1 MSEFRV
7 SIVVPVYNAADYVR
21 KAVESALVP
30 RAVGEVI
37 LVEDGSPDNAL
48 QICEGLAREYAKVK
62 LFRHPNGANKGAGA
76 SRNLGVE
83 KATFDFIA
91 FLDADDYIYP
101 HRFDQAEQLFR
112 KDPTIDAVYER
123 VDQFT
128 EEFTPDPTLR
138 VYYYPENVD
147 PADLLKVTV
156 RGGRGHSHTDGITVR
171 KAFVLR
177 CGGFDED
184 LRLHQDT
191 FLWWKFMLHGK
202 LVAGS
207 MDRPVAL
214 YRKHPG
220 NRITGKNA
228 KSVLPL
234 YEKACGYFLNPQQV
248 DDEIKNIFLKRRA
261 SALVEVKHPG
271 LNALSKKLLKA
282 FHYLRFKVQY
292 K

>member
-7 SIVVPVYNAADYVR
+7 SVIIPVYNAADYVR

-30 RAVGEVI
+30 PAVGEII
-37 LVEDGSPDNAL
+37 LVEDASPDNAL
-48 QICEGLAREYAKVK
+48 EICEELTREYPKVK

-83 KATFDFIA
+83 KATCAFIA

-101 HRFDQAEQLFR
+101 YRFDRAEQMFR
-112 KDPTIDAVYER
+112 EDPTIDAVYER

-128 EEFTPDPTLR
+128 EEFVPDPTLR
-138 VYYYPENVD
+138 VYYYPD
-147 PADLLKVTV
+147 KIAPADLLKVTV
-156 RGGRGHSHTDGITVR
+156 KGGRGHSHTDGITVKR
-171 KAFVLR
+171 EFVLR

-202 LVAGS
+202 LLPGV
-207 MDRPVAL
+207 MDKPVAL

-228 KSVLPL
+228 RSVLPL
-234 YEKACGYFLNPQQV
+234 YEKACAYFLNPQKV
-248 DDEIKNIFLKRRA
+248 DDEVKNIFLKRRA
-261 SALVEVKHPG
+261 SALVEVRHSKQNPI
-271 LNALSKKLLKA
+271 LKKLLKA
-282 FHYLRFKVQY
+282 AHYLRLKAQY
-292 K
+292 R